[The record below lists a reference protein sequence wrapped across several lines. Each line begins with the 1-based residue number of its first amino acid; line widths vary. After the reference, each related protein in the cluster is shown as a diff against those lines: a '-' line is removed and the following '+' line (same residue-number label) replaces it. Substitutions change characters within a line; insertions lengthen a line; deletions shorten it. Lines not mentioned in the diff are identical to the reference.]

1 MSQLNVCPFIN
12 IWVLLLQPVRVNL
25 SKAGKDELFKKSL
38 KPCFKLQRCLSSSN
52 PSLSTLLH
60 LYDHTIKPILVYG
73 SEIWGMFSTESV
85 TCKKNNNFIL
95 EKVFMDDITEKSHI
109 RFMKYIIGVNKK
121 ASNIA
126 VMSELGRFPMY
137 FSVII
142 SMKLFLN
149 NTINPVPSYFYAGS
163 RIGQI
168 LHTRIRTES
177 SALKDHLYK
186 KNIEA
191 NPYCSCKL
199 VETSEHFLLK
209 CSL

>member
-1 MSQLNVCPFIN
+1 MSKQWSTKHYRKLKIGSFLIC
-12 IWVLLLQPVRVNL
+12 
-25 SKAGKDELFKKSL
+25 LFD
-38 KPCFKLQRCLSSSN
+38 
-52 PSLSTLLH
+52 LST
-60 LYDHTIKPILVYG
+60 
-73 SEIWGMFSTESV
+73 SV
-85 TCKKNNNFIL
+85 HPQSMGN
-95 EKVFMDDITEKSHI
+95 VDITIIIQNRSLPQQGEGLNIGIFVQLIIIIAFYPQPFDSGTNFKSNVS
-109 RFMKYIIGVNKK
+109 VN
-121 ASNIA
+121 
-126 VMSELGRFPMY
+126 
-137 FSVII
+137 

-186 KNIEA
+186 KHIEA

-209 CSL
+209 CSLQERL